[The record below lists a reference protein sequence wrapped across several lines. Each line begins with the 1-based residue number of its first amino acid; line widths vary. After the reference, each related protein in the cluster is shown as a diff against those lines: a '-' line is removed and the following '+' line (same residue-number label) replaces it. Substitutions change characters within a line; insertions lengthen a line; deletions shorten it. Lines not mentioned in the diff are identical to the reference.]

1 MHYLHTMV
9 RIKNLETALDF
20 YMTKLGLQEVR
31 RSENEKG
38 RYTNIFLKAPGDE
51 VDMAVKRAPLIEL
64 TYNWPARLPAQAGAG
79 GDSQTYT
86 SGRNFGHIAYGVENI
101 YDYCKRLM
109 DMGVTIN
116 RPPKDGKMA
125 FVRSPEGIS
134 IELLQIGEPLAPA
147 EPWQSMPN
155 TGEW

>member
-9 RIKNLETALDF
+9 RIENLDAALDF
-20 YMTKLGLQEVR
+20 YVNKLGLQEVR

-64 TYNWPARLPAQAGAG
+64 TYNW
-79 GDSQTYT
+79 DSQKYT
-86 SGRNFGHIAYGVENI
+86 GGRNFGHIAYGVENI
-101 YDYCKRLM
+101 YDYCKRLQ
-109 DMGVTIN
+109 DLGVVIN

-134 IELLQIGEPLAPA
+134 IELLQIGESLAPA